1 MKTKTNIYGSQSYIM
16 LCCVGV
22 KSLLFFWRGIAHH
35 FCQRMIKQFWEIQ
48 YYRTELW
55 GKCLKKNNIMGLCEG
70 WSLFVLWYCVWSQ
83 YRLWRVDLTFFCG
96 LLLDNLMC
104 CVISPSLNLCAISLC
119 SAILVNGD
127 VQDCMI
133 SLFFGECDLFIFW
146 GVWSHYLFVRKI
158 SQSFVNDD
166 LSVFSVRSLIFPNEV
181 TKCCLHYCETFPYT
195 YMSRYTVYTVQCT
208 V

>member
-1 MKTKTNIYGSQSYIM
+1 
-16 LCCVGV
+16 
-22 KSLLFFWRGIAHH
+22 
-35 FCQRMIKQFWEIQ
+35 
-48 YYRTELW
+48 
-55 GKCLKKNNIMGLCEG
+55 MGLCEG

-146 GVWSHYLFVRKI
+146 GVWSHYLFARKISQSFVNDDLTIFWGVWSHYLFVRKI

-195 YMSRYTVYTVQCT
+195 YSTWALSRYTVYTVQCT